1 MIQKLLDYCL
11 KHIDKLKFR
20 NGICQDFS
28 LVTDGLICNVFLAS
42 DHVLINL
49 NGISKWYDL
58 DEKEAHLVAYKM
70 ESIKEKAYNRYL
82 ETLNYVI
89 DNKDSKDVDLYKNAD
104 DDLF

>member
-11 KHIDKLKFR
+11 KHIDKLKFE
-20 NGICQDFS
+20 GFCQNFS
-28 LVTDGLICNVFLAS
+28 LTTDDITCNVYLV
-42 DHVLINL
+42 DDRLLISL
-49 NGISKWYDL
+49 NGINKWYDL

-82 ETLNYVI
+82 ETLNYII

-104 DDLF
+104 DLF

>member
-11 KHIDKLKFR
+11 KHIDKIKFK

-28 LVTDGLICNVFLAS
+28 LVTDDLTCNVFLAS
-42 DHVLINL
+42 DHLLINL

-58 DEKEAHLVAYKM
+58 DEKETHLVAYKM

-82 ETLNYVI
+82 ETLNYII
-89 DNKDSKDVDLYKNAD
+89 DNKDSKDVDFIKNAD
-104 DDLF
+104 DLF